1 MLRLNVPMAMKFA
14 FDNLKDSDYQTRDRA
29 INDVGCFESVE
40 LSVLLC
46 NDEFIREL
54 NKDWRDVDSPTD
66 VLSMSQ
72 HIPELELPIVRK
84 CFIMHVTPH
93 VTKLT
98 MSMFNS

>member
-1 MLRLNVPMAMKFA
+1 MLRLNVPMAMKSA
-14 FDNLKDSDYQTRDRA
+14 FDNLRDSEYQTRDRV

-54 NKDWRDVDSPTD
+54 NKDWRDEDSPTD

-84 CFIMHVTPH
+84 CFIIR
-93 VTKLT
+93 
-98 MSMFNS
+98 MSHLI